1 MEKEVFVYQS
11 INPDKGPRSGVGRI
25 GDPGIG
31 LGALFLLL
39 GLQRGCPFLKLLVGP
54 FRLRNTT

>member
-1 MEKEVFVYQS
+1 M
-11 INPDKGPRSGVGRI
+11 GRI

-39 GLQRGCPFLKLLVGP
+39 GLQRGFPFLALLVGP

>member
-1 MEKEVFVYQS
+1 MYQS

-39 GLQRGCPFLKLLVGP
+39 GLQRGFPFLKLLVGP